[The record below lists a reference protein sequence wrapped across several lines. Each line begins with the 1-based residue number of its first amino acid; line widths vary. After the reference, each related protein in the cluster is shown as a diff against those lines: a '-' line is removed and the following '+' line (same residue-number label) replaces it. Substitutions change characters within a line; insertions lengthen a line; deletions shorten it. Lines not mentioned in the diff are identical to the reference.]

1 MLTLLPFL
9 SGLAAVWFGILG
21 RRRPC
26 VALWLLTLVFFVA
39 GTQALMT
46 GPLPLSL

>member
-9 SGLAAVWFGILG
+9 SGLLALWFGILG

-26 VALWLLTLVFFVA
+26 VTFWVLTLALFLVAADSLLTGSIPVVL
-39 GTQALMT
+39 
-46 GPLPLSL
+46 